1 MIIPRAVL
9 LTNSY
14 RYLPFITVPFEA
26 ERLPP
31 PVTQKTLPK
40 GFIKIFRGTNG
51 DLPFLGLK
59 TNGVCSYPKFP
70 IMTFLKIIL

>member
-14 RYLPFITVPFEA
+14 RSLPFITVPFEA
-26 ERLPP
+26 KGLNP

-40 GFIKIFRGTNG
+40 GFIKIFSGTNG
-51 DLPFLGLK
+51 GLPFLGLK
-59 TNGVCSYPKFP
+59 ANGVCSYTKCPKV
-70 IMTFLKIIL
+70 TFLKILL